1 MTVCIAAIC
10 GSGYVIGAADRM
22 LTAGDIQFQPAQSK
36 VQQITSS
43 VVLMMAGDASLQG
56 EIVQRVLKDVTK
68 RVVDDPENWWMVGD
82 VADLYYEYCT
92 QTSLKKAEGE
102 LLAPPGLTVESF
114 YSQQKVMDSTF
125 VRQIATELINYDMP
139 DVGCICCGID
149 PSGPHIYIVDKQ
161 GVRCQDLVGFAS
173 VGVGMWHSN
182 SQLMFVGHTRLKPP
196 AETLLS
202 VYSAK
207 NELRW
212 LQE

>member
-102 LLAPPGLTVESF
+102 LLAPLGLTVESF
-114 YSQQKVMDSTF
+114 YSQ
-125 VRQIATELINYDMP
+125 QIATELINYDMP